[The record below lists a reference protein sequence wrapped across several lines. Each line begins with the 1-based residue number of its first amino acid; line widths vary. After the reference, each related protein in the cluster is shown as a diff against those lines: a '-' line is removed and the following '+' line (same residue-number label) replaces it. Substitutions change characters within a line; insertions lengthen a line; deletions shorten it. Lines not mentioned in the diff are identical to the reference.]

1 MLEGK
6 CPKCNYRCAGWALQI
21 PRNQTCPKC
30 GTGLEITE
38 GGRKVATGY
47 SPFTAEKY
55 FVDMPSSV
63 PSASDPE
70 KEEDKGQKK

>member
-6 CPKCNYRCAGWALQI
+6 CPKCSYRCSGWALRI

-30 GTGLEITE
+30 GAGLEITE
-38 GGRKVATGY
+38 GRRKVATGY

-55 FVDMPSSV
+55 YIDMPSSV
-63 PSASDPE
+63 PSAQDSE